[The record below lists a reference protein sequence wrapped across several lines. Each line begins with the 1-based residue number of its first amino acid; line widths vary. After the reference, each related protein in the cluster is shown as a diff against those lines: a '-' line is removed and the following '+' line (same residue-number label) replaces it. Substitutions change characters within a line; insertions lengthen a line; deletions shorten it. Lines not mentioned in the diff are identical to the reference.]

1 MVDKKGAD
9 HAGSFWSPEVADDE
23 REGGGGQASAV
34 LYSWRE
40 QEGNPFKL
48 LDKVRGLSLEQG
60 QARSC
65 VRASSLLIPSAG
77 APTEGVP
84 GPQLEKNADSKTE
97 PSEPCQGKA
106 RPCGP
111 GGMGNKLVSQPCLW
125 LVLLVL

>member
-48 LDKVRGLSLEQG
+48 LDKLHLPGKKGTKASVLDFYNNRHLHKVTLVMG
-60 QARSC
+60 C
-65 VRASSLLIPSAG
+65 V
-77 APTEGVP
+77 
-84 GPQLEKNADSKTE
+84 
-97 PSEPCQGKA
+97 
-106 RPCGP
+106 
-111 GGMGNKLVSQPCLW
+111 
-125 LVLLVL
+125 